1 MPSDRRP
8 RRLVL
13 VAALVLASTASAEPP
28 LQPSY
33 DLVPDLAV
41 TGGACAATLSLL
53 LLEEK
58 LAPTR
63 CRWCDPSGVEE
74 DLSRRL
80 RWSDPD
86 AAAKGSS
93 VLSFTLAGAALG
105 YSLYEGYRRENPED
119 GWANALLIVEAT
131 SVAMLL
137 DRTAK
142 YAFARQR
149 PDAWRGDTRG
159 DPHDRNLSFFSAHST
174 FAFAIAASSS
184 TLLLE
189 QRAPHAKTYAVLA
202 YGAAATTAYLRVAA
216 DRHYVSDVLVGAAVG
231 TLVGWAIPHFFHGP
245 TESGLHLAPAPGG
258 IALVW

>member
-1 MPSDRRP
+1 MPSE
-8 RRLVL
+8 RRLRTLVL
-13 VAALVLASTASAEPP
+13 AAALVLGSTANAEPTLHP
-28 LQPSY
+28 RY
-33 DLVPDLAV
+33 DLVRDLAV
-41 TGGACAATLSLL
+41 TGGASAATLSLL
-53 LLEEK
+53 VLEEK

-63 CRWCDPSGVEE
+63 CRWCDPSGVEA

-86 AAAKGSS
+86 AAAKGSR

-105 YSLYEGYRRENPED
+105 YSLLDGYRREDPGD

-137 DRTAK
+137 DTTAK

-149 PDAWRGDTRG
+149 PDAWRGETRG
-159 DPHDRNLSFFSAHST
+159 DRRDRNLSFFSAQST

-189 QRAPHAKTYAVLA
+189 QRAPHARSYAFVVF
-202 YGAAATTAYLRVAA
+202 GAAATTAYLRVAA